1 LKVRSVAVRRKL
13 LRSFETFDGAS
24 GISLLQEG
32 AAKFELGHFIIR
44 LSADHLAQKGHRL
57 LRVALQEKRVAKM
70 IAGD

>member
-1 LKVRSVAVRRKL
+1 LTELKVRSVAVRRKL

-44 LSADHLAQKGHRL
+44 LSADDLAQNGHRL
-57 LRVALQEKRVAKM
+57 LRVALTRSV
-70 IAGD
+70 